1 MVHDTR
7 AACRGGA
14 RVQSTTLH
22 SEGLQEALKHKWIE
36 SQKRGTDLGQS
47 ALDEWYARYW
57 PLFCRNRLVEH
68 VCGDRPC
75 NEFDERRFGLI
86 ARLIRERDLLL
97 ELILDRAR
105 CGLENLDIILWAR
118 EWGMPMERVI
128 AILEQLDLNR
138 ARLDP
143 HYGGA

>member
-1 MVHDTR
+1 
-7 AACRGGA
+7 
-14 RVQSTTLH
+14 
-22 SEGLQEALKHKWIE
+22 
-36 SQKRGTDLGQS
+36 
-47 ALDEWYARYW
+47 
-57 PLFCRNRLVEH
+57 
-68 VCGDRPC
+68 
-75 NEFDERRFGLI
+75 
-86 ARLIRERDLLL
+86 LIRERDLLL

-143 HYGGA
+143 NYGGV